1 MNLQYLS
8 ENALK
13 NFDSKQNLPSVKEAA
28 EDFEMEDT
36 SFHVSFLFYFYA
48 IVGIPPSGN
57 FKKIDYCVKKN
68 PCKQVHQIS
77 TQLCWNMDW
86 KGLLHNVIK

>member
-8 ENALK
+8 ENA
-13 NFDSKQNLPSVKEAA
+13 NFYSKQNLPSVKE
-28 EDFEMEDT
+28 DNFEMEDT
-36 SFHVSFLFYFYA
+36 SFHVSFVFYFYA

-57 FKKIDYCVKKN
+57 FQKIDYCVKNKN
-68 PCKQVHQIS
+68 PCQQVHQIS